1 MRNWVMVGLLAFAGC
16 GVRGETPTPGYL
28 TEPLGRYVVR
38 VHHPDIVRPQVAS
51 PEDSEYQT
59 FEGQVLA
66 IRVDV
71 SWEGSSVDKFDRIKV
86 TGSLGDQKLDP
97 RFANGHL
104 IVKGFHPVDAFV
116 DIESGRTYSFF
127 LPIEG
132 FESLDPPVSV
142 TIESEITGT
151 TDTMYFATADLAS
164 GIKARK

>member
-28 TEPLGRYVVR
+28 TEPLGRYIVR
-38 VHHPDIVRPQVAS
+38 VHHPDIVRPQAGK
-51 PEDSEYQT
+51 PGDAYQT

-71 SWEGSSVDKFDRIKV
+71 SWEGSPADKFDRIKV
-86 TGSLGDQKLDP
+86 TGSLGDQGIDP
-97 RFANGHL
+97 RFSNGQL
-104 IVKGFHPVDAFV
+104 IVKGFNPIDDFV
-116 DIESGRTYSFF
+116 DIESGRTYPFF
-127 LPIEG
+127 LAIEG